1 MAESNLRQKRGSGSR
16 LKCLLIGMA
25 AWGLVAGIGSEA
37 LAAGSTLSNDF
48 RLWTPVFLTVPLST
62 SFLGYAEVNPRFGDD
77 VSDLNQL
84 ILRTAL
90 GYKLNDNWS
99 VWQGYAWNTVYQ
111 PEFNGEHRIYQQ
123 LTYKDKFSFLEA
135 FPFIKVQSRSRL
147 EERWI
152 EHTGGTAL
160 RARTLLR
167 VDVPLPM
174 FPSWGF
180 VTFDEIFFNL
190 NGISNGSSGQRFG
203 PEEGFD
209 QNRFFIGFN
218 YEFMKEFNVDLG
230 YQMQI
235 INTRR
240 DQLVNQINNTIMI
253 NLFINL

>member
-1 MAESNLRQKRGSGSR
+1 MGKNDLRHELGWCSS
-16 LKCLLIGMA
+16 LKCLVVGVA
-25 AWGLVAGIGSEA
+25 VWSLVAGAGSEV

-48 RLWTPVFLTVPLST
+48 RLWSPVFLTVPLST
-62 SFLGYAEVNPRFGDD
+62 SYIGYAEVNPRFGDD

-111 PEFNGEHRIYQQ
+111 NANNQPDFTGEQRIYQQ
-123 LTYKDKFSFLEA
+123 LSYKDKLPFLET
-135 FPFIKVQSRSRL
+135 FPFIKLLSRSRL

-152 EHTGGTAL
+152 DHTSDTAL
-160 RARTLLR
+160 RARTMLR

-174 FPSWGF
+174 IPGWGF

-190 NGISNGSSGQRFG
+190 NGVSGG
-203 PEEGFD
+203 PEAGFD
-209 QNRFFIGFN
+209 QNRWFIGFN
-218 YEFMKEFNVDLG
+218 REFMKQFNVDLG

-235 INTRR
+235 INSRR
-240 DQLVNQINNTIMI
+240 DEMVNQINNCIML
-253 NLFINL
+253 NFFINL